1 MMLGD
6 YKENDP
12 FSILHSWKILGN
24 EQKWNAKVQE
34 LSRPCKQAG
43 GVKNHEVELGDDN
56 GSPTQRPE
64 GRDQQ
69 NKKKRGIRDQ
79 ERVQYQL
86 LQLKCCKGW
95 VRTEVG
101 FRKRRKSTTE
111 KSLPAKMKK
120 INLQKQMLQVHMKEV
135 DIWEKEYNSWTRIW
149 SSSHCSRDIY
159 HGDGLGE
166 GPFLSKC
173 DVRDSRV
180 ALLMHDQ

>member
-6 YKENDP
+6 NKENDP

-69 NKKKRGIRDQ
+69 KKKKRNKGPRDGSISTPAVEVLQ
-79 ERVQYQL
+79 RMSENRSRIQEKKEEYNREVVTRKDEKNQSTETDAPSSHEGGGHLGERV
-86 LQLKCCKGW
+86 
-95 VRTEVG
+95 
-101 FRKRRKSTTE
+101 
-111 KSLPAKMKK
+111 
-120 INLQKQMLQVHMKEV
+120 
-135 DIWEKEYNSWTRIW
+135 
-149 SSSHCSRDIY
+149 
-159 HGDGLGE
+159 
-166 GPFLSKC
+166 
-173 DVRDSRV
+173 
-180 ALLMHDQ
+180 